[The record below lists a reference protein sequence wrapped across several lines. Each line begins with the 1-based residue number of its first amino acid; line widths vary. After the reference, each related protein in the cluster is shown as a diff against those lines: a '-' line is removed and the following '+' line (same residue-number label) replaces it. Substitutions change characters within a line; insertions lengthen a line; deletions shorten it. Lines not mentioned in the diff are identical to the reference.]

1 MRRASV
7 EGDRKSHQSGQR
19 SRGYGKVP
27 PITPPDR
34 SVIISP
40 AETEDAGDQ
49 AVAKGVSHNPAPS
62 PGETCGRGIRRQA
75 LPGSTSSVG
84 LAVGYMDARG
94 STQTV
99 PLPERC
105 GLDHLIADRQ
115 AALWPRQ
122 GAVVFLM
129 DLWAILLTAI
139 VGLAGGQIGA
149 WLQGRRDAQAQNARE
164 GSEIE
169 RLRLQLA
176 ASREQRERELKQAD
190 TLEWRERRLAVYLKA
205 STDVDAFMN
214 KTDSAPSCTTPA
226 DFSTLADLSSS
237 LLQAMSQTL
246 DVSANIGTEAT
257 RTAAVSLVEKAEDAL
272 LVVARLLAQAPSHV
286 LFEQAGLVSE
296 SLRHA
301 QALGG
306 DVAER
311 VMRTMALS
319 DNFHVR
325 TVWADEASGEDVQQR
340 DRAAKVASQLPR
352 GSIERK
358 FFEAL
363 AEDAEQRIS
372 WSTDRTEPN
381 FDGRDW

>member
-1 MRRASV
+1 MSALAELSAVKPAGVLQLLIRRI
-7 EGDRKSHQSGQR
+7 DREVDQKGSGYEALPQHWGPALKVRETPHLATQLTYVRNWMVR
-19 SRGYGKVP
+19 SNHAYHLR
-27 PITPPDR
+27 
-34 SVIISP
+34 
-40 AETEDAGDQ
+40 DAGAELFTLVAGVWDEQ
-49 AVAKGVSHNPAPS
+49 AIAVLHDLG
-62 PGETCGRGIRRQA
+62 PG
-75 LPGSTSSVG
+75 
-84 LAVGYMDARG
+84 
-94 STQTV
+94 
-99 PLPERC
+99 
-105 GLDHLIADRQ
+105 
-115 AALWPRQ
+115 
-122 GAVVFLM
+122 
-129 DLWAILLTAI
+129 
-139 VGLAGGQIGA
+139 
-149 WLQGRRDAQAQNARE
+149 
-164 GSEIE
+164 
-169 RLRLQLA
+169 
-176 ASREQRERELKQAD
+176 
-190 TLEWRERRLAVYLKA
+190 
-205 STDVDAFMN
+205 
-214 KTDSAPSCTTPA
+214 
-226 DFSTLADLSSS
+226 
-237 LLQAMSQTL
+237 
-246 DVSANIGTEAT
+246 
-257 RTAAVSLVEKAEDAL
+257 KAEDAL